1 MRIARMLVALVLLFG
16 LAAVEAEAAR
26 KKTSSPTLSEAQRKK
41 MFANGMI
48 GCRKRFGSQL
58 HFVRVEKFYG
68 RWGAVC
74 YHY

>member
-1 MRIARMLVALVLLFG
+1 MRKLIFVTLLTAIGAVCVLG
-16 LAAVEAEAAR
+16 SNAHAASKAPTAE
-26 KKTSSPTLSEAQRKK
+26 QRKK
-41 MFANGMI
+41 MYAQGLKN
-48 GCRKRFGSQL
+48 CRKKYGSQL

>member
-1 MRIARMLVALVLLFG
+1 
-16 LAAVEAEAAR
+16 
-26 KKTSSPTLSEAQRKK
+26 